1 MTSITATAARKDL
14 YNVIARVNED
24 CAPVAIAVI
33 RNAMRKPN
41 PAPQAIL
48 SAGLS
53 RDLRLESASVSL
65 GASSPSMNA
74 LISRNVT
81 RSCSRLILSMRDVHT
96 SDGIQNATNTSIP
109 ISAPVD
115 ICGMNDGSGS
125 SA

>member
-1 MTSITATAARKDL
+1 
-14 YNVIARVNED
+14 
-24 CAPVAIAVI
+24 
-33 RNAMRKPN
+33 MRKPN

-81 RSCSRLILSMRDVHT
+81 RSSFHKFI
-96 SDGIQNATNTSIP
+96 DGDAEEV
-109 ISAPVD
+109 A
-115 ICGMNDGSGS
+115 
-125 SA
+125 

>member
-1 MTSITATAARKDL
+1 
-14 YNVIARVNED
+14 
-24 CAPVAIAVI
+24 
-33 RNAMRKPN
+33 MRKPN

-81 RSCSRLILSMRDVHT
+81 RSCSRLILSMRSFHKFI
-96 SDGIQNATNTSIP
+96 DGDAEEV
-109 ISAPVD
+109 A
-115 ICGMNDGSGS
+115 
-125 SA
+125 